1 MYIKQDMDFNDL
13 MNNCWSG
20 AIDTL
25 KTIEEHDKEEE
36 LMTHLEEIFESYF
49 DNVPTM
55 TEINDYLW
63 FEDEAIFEALGISET
78 EEEEIEYEEGETEKE
93 CVDFN
98 SFCRR
103 YECEKCP
110 YDDHCKT
117 IDDCRKRYLDLK
129 WPDDED
135 DEKDEHGGYIIPLF

>member
-25 KTIEEHDKEEE
+25 KTIEEHDKEDE
-36 LMTHLEEIFESYF
+36 LMECLEDIFGSDF
-49 DNVPTM
+49 NNIPTM

-63 FEDEAIFEALGISET
+63 FEDEFIFECLGISES
-78 EEEEIEYEEGETEKE
+78 EEEEEEDEEEIDYEEGVTEQD
-93 CVDFN
+93 CIDFH
-98 SFCRR
+98 SFCRK

-110 YDDHCKT
+110 YDDHCKS
-117 IDDCRKRYLDLK
+117 IDECRARYLDFK
-129 WPDDED
+129 FPDDED
-135 DEKDEHGGYIIPLF
+135 D